1 MDELLSIRLFIKV
14 ADLQSFARAAAE
26 LNVSNPTA
34 TRLIMSLEN
43 RLGTRLLNRTT
54 RSLSL
59 TESGQVY
66 LKQMRG
72 VIEDIDNA
80 EAVLASLNHEPIGSL
95 RIVAPVMFGM
105 HLLAPV
111 IGSFKH
117 RHPKV
122 IPEITIVDRHVDL
135 VSEGFDVGLMLTQ
148 RISGANTIKRMLTR
162 LDMVACSTPAYLEKH
177 GCPRHPSELEFHS
190 CLLFQSDY
198 VGDVLSFD
206 DHDSS
211 ITVHPQKSASSNNLG
226 LIRQLA
232 LNDMGIAILPDFLI
246 QDDLRAGQLIPVLE
260 SFSIPELEMNI
271 AYPSR
276 RHFPR
281 KTRLFIDHVIE
292 HFSRHD
298 LD

>member
-14 ADLQSFARAAAE
+14 ADLQSFARAAAD

-59 TESGQVY
+59 TESGQLY

-117 RHPKV
+117 LHPKV

-177 GCPRHPSELEFHS
+177 GCPRHPSELELHS

-206 DHDSS
+206 DDEAS

-292 HFSRHD
+292 HFRRHD
-298 LD
+298 PG